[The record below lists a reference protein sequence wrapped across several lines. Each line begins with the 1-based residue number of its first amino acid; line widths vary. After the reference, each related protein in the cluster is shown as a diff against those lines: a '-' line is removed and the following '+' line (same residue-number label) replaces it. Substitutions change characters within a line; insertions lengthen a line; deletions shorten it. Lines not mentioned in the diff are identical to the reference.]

1 MMHSGDTDNPRAVAV
16 APAEAM
22 PLAAEKES
30 TIEELE
36 TKGAA
41 QPIRDEA
48 WLAAE
53 KSLVRKLDF
62 TLVPIVWVLY
72 LFNYLDRNNI
82 A

>member
-1 MMHSGDTDNPRAVAV
+1 MHIKDTSQFPAGGFP
-16 APAEAM
+16 PAEEI
-22 PLAAEKES
+22 PTSAEKES
-30 TIEELE
+30 NVEEVE
-36 TKGAA
+36 TKGSPTPV
-41 QPIRDEA
+41 QNEA

-62 TLVPIVWVLY
+62 TLVPMIWVLY

>member
-1 MMHSGDTDNPRAVAV
+1 MHIKDASQF
-16 APAEAM
+16 PAGGSPPGEEM
-22 PLAAEKES
+22 PTSVEKES
-30 TIEELE
+30 NVEEVE
-36 TKGAA
+36 TKGPSPPV
-41 QPIRDEA
+41 QDEA

-62 TLVPIVWVLY
+62 TLVPMIWVLY

>member
-1 MMHSGDTDNPRAVAV
+1 MHIKDTYHSPAAVSPSGEEIPTSV
-16 APAEAM
+16 
-22 PLAAEKES
+22 EKES
-30 TIEELE
+30 NVEEVE
-36 TKGAA
+36 TKGSRPPD
-41 QPIRDEA
+41 QDEA

-62 TLVPIVWVLY
+62 TLVPMIWVLY